1 MILTWIIVLVMEFM
15 VAVVYF
21 TITESVHNLL
31 DSFVTHGAPAGLIDW
46 IYASYHLAFMLLA
59 GGLILYAIL
68 KSVQKE
74 YDSYQG

>member
-31 DSFVTHGAPAGLIDW
+31 DSFVTHGAPAGVINF
-46 IYASYHLAFMLLA
+46 IYLSYHSAFMLLA

-68 KSVQKE
+68 RSVQTE
-74 YDSYQG
+74 HDSYQG